1 MRNRIKSSIVLFLAM
16 ACCLVS
22 GPAQAQTEMDQF
34 LTTLRGPLKY
44 PLEANIMQRLV
55 VIEASP
61 GFWKRIN
68 GSSASVNSHPVKFL
82 KSYGSALGTVA
93 KNMGFGDIDGLM
105 YNIRDGN
112 APPVVAMIDSWKG
125 KISLKIVLAF
135 EPNDDT
141 FAKTMAQTEIIANQL
156 ARKDYLNPRGGQFHG
171 TITYSDTAAK
181 ATVKVSPDGNNYDI
195 VIPIYMATA
204 TNLSAIVP
212 GLKKGL

>member
-1 MRNRIKSSIVLFLAM
+1 MKKLLRPLTLFLVLSLSVA
-16 ACCLVS
+16 A
-22 GPAQAQTEMDQF
+22 GPAFAQGEMEEF
-34 LTTLRGPLKY
+34 LTILRGPLKY

-61 GFWKRIN
+61 GFWSRIN
-68 GSSASVNSHPVKFL
+68 GSSESVNSHPVKYL
-82 KSYGSALGTVA
+82 KSYGSALATLA
-93 KNMGFGDIDGLM
+93 ENMGLGDLDGLM

-112 APPVVAMIDSWKG
+112 APPIVGMIDSWKG
-125 KISLKIVLAF
+125 KISLKIVLPF

-156 ARKDYLNPRGGQFHG
+156 SRKDYLNPRGGEFHG
-171 TITYSDTAAK
+171 TITYSDTATK
-181 ATVKVSPDGNNYDI
+181 ATVKVSPDGNTYDI

-204 TNLSAIVP
+204 SNLSAIVP